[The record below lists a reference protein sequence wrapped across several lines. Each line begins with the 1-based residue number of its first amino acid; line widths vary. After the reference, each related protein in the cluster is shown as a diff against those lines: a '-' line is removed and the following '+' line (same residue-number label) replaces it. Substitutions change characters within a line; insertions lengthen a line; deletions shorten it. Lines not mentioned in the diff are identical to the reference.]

1 MWLLLSQV
9 EWSWRAYDWV
19 GFPATYTR
27 KDLVIAGPVT
37 GITAGQQKVVSLS
50 AKFANGQPTVINV
63 TLTAEASPIEAIL
76 RGPSGD
82 VRSDRTIVLSAAG
95 SVDPDDPMNTQPF
108 SIKWDCTREDFPTPC
123 FSGTSVGT
131 QSGLTWSIPGSLLA
145 SGVKHT
151 FTATV
156 SKSDGVDTRRDAAS
170 VVLRPT
176 TAAIPTGRIQR
187 VCAAAACPLKH
198 SADAPLSL
206 SMVADSGSA
215 NAKVAWKSDQVTGIN
230 SNDGKWDINVP
241 AALLPTSGSVTVTAV
256 LTMGDLKSE
265 TSITVPINGKPVCGK
280 TPCLGVTI
288 GSDTFPGATF
298 SAAPANFQDDDETP
312 LR

>member
-1 MWLLLSQV
+1 MTWLLLLQV
-9 EWSWRAYDWV
+9 DWSWQAYDWAE
-19 GFPATYTR
+19 FPTNYTR
-27 KDLVIAGPVT
+27 KDLVIPGPVA
-37 GITAGQQKVVSLS
+37 GITAGQQKDVSLS
-50 AKFANGQPTVINV
+50 AKFATGTATVINV
-63 TLTAEASPIEAIL
+63 TLKAVASPIQAIL

-82 VRSDRTIVLSAAG
+82 VRSDRTIALSAAG
-95 SVDPDDPMNTQPF
+95 SIDPDDPMNTQPF

-156 SKSDGVDTRRDAAS
+156 SKSGRQDAAS

-230 SNDGKWDINVP
+230 SNDGKWDINIP

-280 TPCLGVTI
+280 TPCLGVTT